1 MPLITIERDPVGPS
15 PIMVLALSGW
25 VDAASV
31 GTDAAERLAE
41 GGDVVAT
48 FDPDELFD
56 YRSSRPVLHI
66 KDGDIIST
74 SWPQLEVFETTIP
87 ERNVLV
93 LSGNEPDFRWKQL
106 VGEIHDLVRKWD
118 VERVITLGAVPA
130 PVPHTRPAR
139 VVSTTSDEKLLLP
152 SDEMLPD
159 ELVVPGAAVS
169 VIRKGLSDA
178 GIPAIGYFAQV
189 PHYLNRPF
197 HAGVLGLLERV
208 GEQVGSP
215 LPIGD
220 LAEKAQKQRR
230 EIDLMLEERE
240 DAREYVERL
249 ERINET
255 ERPVPKF
262 EQLPS
267 ADEIA
272 AEVERYLKQASEGDD

>member
-1 MPLITIERDPVGPS
+1 MPLITIDREPAGRA
-15 PIMVLALSGW
+15 PIIVVALSGW

-31 GTDAAERLAE
+31 GTDAAERLSE
-41 GGDVVAT
+41 GGEVIAT
-48 FDPDELFD
+48 FDPDALFD

-74 SWPQLEVFETTIP
+74 SWPKLEVFETTIP
-87 ERNVLV
+87 ERAVLV
-93 LSGNEPDFRWKQL
+93 VAGNEPDFRWRQL
-106 VGEIHDLVRKWD
+106 IREIHDLARRWD

-139 VVSTTSDEKLLLP
+139 IVSTTANEELLLP

-178 GIPAIGYFAQV
+178 GVPAIGYFAQV

-208 GEQVGSP
+208 GKQVGSP
-215 LPIGD
+215 LAVGD
-220 LAEKAQKQRR
+220 LAEKAQRQRR

-255 ERPVPKF
+255 ELPAPRF
-262 EQLPS
+262 EQLPT

-272 AEVERYLKQASEGDD
+272 AEVERYLKQASDGEE

>member
-1 MPLITIERDPVGPS
+1 MPLITIDREPAGRA
-15 PIMVLALSGW
+15 PIIVVALSGW

-31 GTDAAERLAE
+31 GTDAAARLSE
-41 GGDVVAT
+41 GGEVIAT
-48 FDPDELFD
+48 FDPDALFD

-74 SWPQLEVFETTIP
+74 SWPKLEVFETTIP
-87 ERNVLV
+87 ERAVLV
-93 LSGNEPDFRWKQL
+93 VAGNEPDFRWRQL
-106 VGEIHDLVRKWD
+106 IREIHDLARRWD

-139 VVSTTSDEKLLLP
+139 IVSTTANEELLLP

-178 GIPAIGYFAQV
+178 GVPAIGYFAQV

-208 GEQVGSP
+208 GKQVGSP
-215 LPIGD
+215 LAVGD
-220 LAEKAQKQRR
+220 LAEKAQRQRR

-255 ERPVPKF
+255 ELPAPSF
-262 EQLPS
+262 EQLPT

-272 AEVERYLKQASEGDD
+272 AEVERYLKQASDGEE